1 MAGPRRKRVLTSD
14 EVALWSHVTRHVE
27 PLRPEKMA
35 GIKTIETI
43 EPPIPQIADEKKA
56 KKLKASEPAPVS
68 KLKPPVAP
76 SVPPL
81 APLEKRLRQRLS
93 RGHTPIDSVIDLHG
107 MRQDEAHTALRRF
120 VIGAHQAGYAVIL
133 VVTGKGANASSE
145 QGAYEERGVL
155 RRMVPHW
162 LRMADM
168 RSYVIGFENA
178 AQHHGGSGALYVR
191 IRRSK
196 IGGRDI

>member
-14 EVALWSHVTRHVE
+14 EVALWTHVTRHVE
-27 PLRPEKMA
+27 PLRPERMQ
-35 GIKTIETI
+35 GIETLETI
-43 EPPIPQIADEKKA
+43 EAPVAEAVKTKPAKKNAAAIVQQKPQI
-56 KKLKASEPAPVS
+56 
-68 KLKPPVAP
+68 PVAP
-76 SVPPL
+76 SLPPL

-107 MRQDEAHTALRRF
+107 MRQDEAHHALRRF

-133 VVTGKGANASSE
+133 VVTGKGASAASDN
-145 QGAYEERGVL
+145 GMYEERGVL

-168 RSYVIGFENA
+168 RGYVIGFENA
-178 AQHHGGSGALYVR
+178 AQHHGGTGALYVR
-191 IRRSK
+191 IRRNK
-196 IGGRDI
+196 IGGHDI

>member
-14 EVALWSHVTRHVE
+14 EVALWTHVTRHIDPLKPERMPGIVISEVPDAAAVE
-27 PLRPEKMA
+27 PVKPEKTKA
-35 GIKTIETI
+35 AAVTR
-43 EPPIPQIADEKKA
+43 EPQKSKA
-56 KKLKASEPAPVS
+56 PA
-68 KLKPPVAP
+68 AP
-76 SVPPL
+76 AMPPL

-107 MRQDEAHTALRRF
+107 MRQDEAHAALRRF
-120 VIGAHQAGYAVIL
+120 VMAAHQAGYTVIL

-145 QGAYEERGVL
+145 HGAFEERGVL

-168 RSYVIGFENA
+168 RGYVIGFENA
-178 AQHHGGSGALYVR
+178 AQHHGGTGALYVR

-196 IGGRDI
+196 IGGREG

>member
-14 EVALWSHVTRHVE
+14 EVALWTHVTRHIE
-27 PLRPEKMA
+27 PLRPEKLA
-35 GIKTIETI
+35 GVETIETI
-43 EPPIPQIADEKKA
+43 EATPPPIPDEKKP
-56 KKLKASEPAPVS
+56 KKFIVADASPPSKPKA
-68 KLKPPVAP
+68 PVAP

-133 VVTGKGANASSE
+133 VVTGKGANASAE
-145 QGAYEERGVL
+145 QGSYEERGVL

-178 AQHHGGSGALYVR
+178 AQHHGGTGALYVR

>member
-1 MAGPRRKRVLTSD
+1 MAGTRRKRVLTSD
-14 EVALWSHVTRHVE
+14 EVALWTHVTKHVD
-27 PLRPEKMA
+27 PLKPERLQSIEA
-35 GIKTIETI
+35 VETI
-43 EPPIPQIADEKKA
+43 GAPEPEPV
-56 KKLKASEPAPVS
+56 KLKASKKNAAEPVQQKP
-68 KLKPPVAP
+68 KPPATP
-76 SVPPL
+76 NIPPL

-145 QGAYEERGVL
+145 HGAFEERGVL

-162 LRMADM
+162 LRMADL

-178 AQHHGGSGALYVR
+178 AQHHGGTGALYVR
-191 IRRSK
+191 IRRNK
-196 IGGRDI
+196 IGPLG